1 MVSEHKTGY
10 IAGFSVY
17 TGKVANELV
26 AENAVSSDEC
36 TTTTKTVMGLLNR
49 TSLLDNYRSV
59 YFDNWFNSPQLL
71 DEMYERKTLGAGTT
85 RLNRRGLPK
94 AVVQKK
100 LKKGETV
107 YRREGKLLCLKWCD
121 KHPVTML
128 FSIHNAVQRQVKTNY
143 LGNPVIKP
151 VIVDDCNRKM
161 NSVDH
166 SDHMLSYYETLKSV
180 KWYRKLILHLINM
193 VVLNAFILNKKYGTV
208 KMSHTSYR
216 EYLANYLIT
225 TSLDKANCLKKKPP
239 TPIDNTETRLSGK
252 HFIKKF
258 DRLPNS
264 KRKAPAQRCK
274 VCNFTPEQLAHYGYE
289 QLKLLVKY
297 SSFGCTVCANVT
309 LCLTPCFEVF
319 HTEVNYRKKGLDIR
333 IKEII

>member
-1 MVSEHKTGY
+1 M
-10 IAGFSVY
+10 AGFSVY

-26 AENAVSSDEC
+26 AKNAVSSDEC
-36 TTTTKTVMGLLNR
+36 TTTTKTVMGLLQR
-49 TSLLDNYRSV
+49 THLLDNYRSV

-71 DEMYERKTLGAGTT
+71 DEMYQRKTLGAGTT
-85 RLNRRGLPK
+85 RLNRRGLAK

-107 YRREGKLLCLKWCD
+107 YRRKGKLLCLKWCD

-128 FSIHNAVQRQVKTNY
+128 FAIHYAVQRQVKTNY
-143 LGNPVIKP
+143 LDNPVIKL
-151 VIVDDCNRKM
+151 VIIDDYNRKM

-180 KWYRKLILHLINM
+180 KWYRKLMLHLINM
-193 VVLNAFILNKKYGTV
+193 VVLNAFILNKKYGTL
-208 KMSHTSYR
+208 KMSHTAYR

-225 TSLDKANCLKKKPP
+225 TSLEKATCLRKKPP
-239 TPIDNTETRLSGK
+239 TPIDNTEARLNGK

-264 KRKAPAQRCK
+264 KRKAPTQRCK
-274 VCNFTPEQLAHYGYE
+274 VYNFTPEQLAHYGYE
-289 QLKLLVKY
+289 QLKLPVKY
-297 SSFGCTVCANVT
+297 LSFGCTICANVT

-319 HTEVNYRKKGLDIR
+319 HSEVNYRKKGLDNRLKDMI
-333 IKEII
+333 

>member
-10 IAGFSVY
+10 MAGFSVY
-17 TGKVANELV
+17 TGKTSNELV

-36 TTTTKTVMGLLNR
+36 TTTTKTVMGLLQR
-49 TSLLDNYRSV
+49 TRLLDNYRSV

-71 DEMYERKTLGAGTT
+71 DEMFKRKTLGAGTT
-85 RLNRRGLPK
+85 RINRRGLPK

-107 YRREGKLLCLKWCD
+107 YRRKGNLLCLKWCD
-121 KHPVTML
+121 KRPVTML
-128 FSIHNAVQRQVKTNY
+128 STIHHAVEKEVKTNY
-143 LGNPVIKP
+143 LGKP
-151 VIVDDCNRKM
+151 VRKPVVIDDYNKRM

-166 SDHMLSYYETLKSV
+166 SDHMLSCYETLKSV

-208 KMSHTSYR
+208 KMSHSSYR
-216 EYLANYLIT
+216 EYVANYLIT
-225 TSLDKANCLKKKPP
+225 TSLEKATCIKKKPP
-239 TPIDNTETRLSGK
+239 TPIDNTEARLNGK

-264 KRKAPAQRCK
+264 KRKAPARRCK
-274 VCNFTPEQLAHYGYE
+274 VCNFTPEQLVHYGYE
-289 QLKLLVKY
+289 QLKLPVKY
-297 SSFGCTVCANVT
+297 SCFGCTICANVT

-319 HTEVNYRKKGLDIR
+319 HSEVNYRKKGLDNR
-333 IKEII
+333 IKEIL

>member
-36 TTTTKTVMGLLNR
+36 TTTTKTVMGLLHR
-49 TSLLDNYRSV
+49 THLLDNYRSV

-71 DEMYERKTLGAGTT
+71 HEMYEQRTLGAGTM

-94 AVVQKK
+94 AVIKKK
-100 LKKGETV
+100 LKKRETV
-107 YRREGKLLCLKWCD
+107 YRRKGKLLCLKWCD

-128 FSIHNAVQRQVKTNY
+128 SSIHNAVQRQVKTNY

-151 VIVDDCNRKM
+151 VIVDDYNRKM

-239 TPIDNTETRLSGK
+239 IPIDNTETRLSGK

-258 DRLPNS
+258 DHLPNS
-264 KRKAPAQRCK
+264 KRKAPARRCK

-289 QLKLLVKY
+289 QLKLPVKY

-319 HTEVNYRKKGLDIR
+319 HTEVNYRKKGLDNR
-333 IKEII
+333 IKDII